1 MLEPLDLCS
10 VPPGVNRCFTNIS
23 NETARLLVMIQI
35 LTAEQTDR
43 IASAAQTGIEIAEQ
57 YGKGTVEALEKI
69 GIRFDAG
76 VEST

>member
-1 MLEPLDLCS
+1 
-10 VPPGVNRCFTNIS
+10 
-23 NETARLLVMIQI
+23 MIQI
-35 LTAEQTDR
+35 PTAEQTDR